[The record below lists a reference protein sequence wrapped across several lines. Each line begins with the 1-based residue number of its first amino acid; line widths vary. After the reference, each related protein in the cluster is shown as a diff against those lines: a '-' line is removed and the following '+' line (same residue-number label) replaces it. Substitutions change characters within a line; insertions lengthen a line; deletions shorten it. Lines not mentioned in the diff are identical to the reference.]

1 VTEQVTARQA
11 QDSLIG
17 ELEAARERLSR
28 ALSTGRVGVF
38 EWEINKDVLS
48 ISGPIAQFFGVEA
61 QEAEA
66 GLPLH
71 TFMRG
76 IHPEDQ
82 ERVAAAVQR
91 TAETGEAYDA
101 EYRLQGIE
109 GTTRSVI
116 ARGHVEETA
125 AGQRR
130 FIGVLIDV
138 TEQKAAE
145 QAIVD
150 AGQRLRLALEAS
162 RMGDWSWDPVQDT
175 VELSERAAEIFGTS
189 SLRTTWTR
197 LQQRIHPDDRD
208 TVLRTVERAAR
219 EGASYAIEYRMQN
232 GSSGAERWVSSR
244 GRGSYAGQG
253 RLTGMFGIVED
264 ITARKKAEETQTILL
279 HEVDHRAKNILAV
292 VRSLVRMTPFR
303 DKEDYVEVLSGRI
316 HALARA
322 HSLLSNNRWLG
333 ASLADLVR
341 QELVPY
347 AAEGERF
354 SLDGPPVEIRARG
367 TQALSLVLHELA
379 TNAAKHGALSRPGGH
394 IHVRWSADSATAVE
408 MEWREAGGADVRKPS
423 VLGFGSRL
431 IDGAARQMQAEI
443 QQEWRSDG
451 LRFVLRLP
459 GSVAV
464 RSAMPEAPPRQ
475 DDRQGGGLER
485 AFRVLIVEDE
495 ALIAMEMED
504 ALVSAGA
511 EVAGKAYSL
520 QDALSRVEADNPDIA
535 VIDMDLNG
543 ESALPL
549 IELLRKRA
557 TPFVVATGFEQPGL
571 EHDWILR
578 KPISQDVLVRAV
590 NEAARQPIGAG

>member
-1 VTEQVTARQA
+1 
-11 QDSLIG
+11 
-17 ELEAARERLSR
+17 
-28 ALSTGRVGVF
+28 
-38 EWEINKDVLS
+38 
-48 ISGPIAQFFGVEA
+48 
-61 QEAEA
+61 
-66 GLPLH
+66 
-71 TFMRG
+71 
-76 IHPEDQ
+76 
-82 ERVAAAVQR
+82 
-91 TAETGEAYDA
+91 
-101 EYRLQGIE
+101 
-109 GTTRSVI
+109 
-116 ARGHVEETA
+116 
-125 AGQRR
+125 
-130 FIGVLIDV
+130 
-138 TEQKAAE
+138 
-145 QAIVD
+145 
-150 AGQRLRLALEAS
+150 
-162 RMGDWSWDPVQDT
+162 
-175 VELSERAAEIFGTS
+175 
-189 SLRTTWTR
+189 
-197 LQQRIHPDDRD
+197 
-208 TVLRTVERAAR
+208 
-219 EGASYAIEYRMQN
+219 
-232 GSSGAERWVSSR
+232 
-244 GRGSYAGQG
+244 
-253 RLTGMFGIVED
+253 
-264 ITARKKAEETQTILL
+264 
-279 HEVDHRAKNILAV
+279 
-292 VRSLVRMTPFR
+292 MTPFR